1 MPRAARRYPWAFRQN
16 VLVDVWA
23 TNRARLDDGLRW
35 ETVRQEARM
44 RAVVV
49 HDGELSVAETPLP
62 EPGPG
67 QVRIRVTRAG
77 ICGSDLHVRHAA
89 DASADVAAEVGY
101 GAFMRPGHRVVMG
114 HEFTGTVDA
123 YGPGCRRE
131 WKRGQAVVSLPLIR
145 HGDDVHMTGLSTYAP
160 GAYAEYLLVAEDVT
174 MPVPAG
180 VDPDLAALTEPLAV
194 AHHAVRRSGIGRGDV
209 AVVVGCGPIGLAV
222 ILMLKT
228 AGVRRVV
235 ASDFTPG
242 RRELARACGA
252 DVVVDPA
259 VESPWSTLTDRR
271 ELVTSATDL
280 YGAGLDAL
288 RDLRRVRGV
297 PWWTAM
303 RLGQRLGAGPR
314 GAVVFEC
321 VGLPGV
327 IEDIVTHAPFR
338 SRVVVVGVC
347 MQPDTFRPTMASNKE
362 IDLRFSFCYD
372 PVEFREALRMV
383 ARRRI
388 DPRPLVTGVVG
399 LDGVAE
405 AFETLGRADEH
416 AKILVDPAR

>member
-1 MPRAARRYPWAFRQN
+1 M
-16 VLVDVWA
+16 
-23 TNRARLDDGLRW
+23 T
-35 ETVRQEARM
+35 
-44 RAVVV
+44 V
-49 HDGELSVAETPLP
+49 HDGKLEVTEVPLP

-67 QVRIRVTRAG
+67 QLRLRVTRAG

-101 GAFMRPGHRVVMG
+101 PDFMRREHRVVMG

-123 YGPGCRRE
+123 YGPGCLRR
-131 WKRGQAVVSLPLIR
+131 WRPGQPVVSLPLIR
-145 HGDDVHMTGLSTYAP
+145 HGDEIHMTGLSAKAP
-160 GAYAEYLLVAEDVT
+160 GAYAEYVLVAEDLT

-194 AHHAVRRSGIGRGDV
+194 AHHAVRRGEVARGDT
-209 AVVVGCGPIGLAV
+209 AVVIGCGPIGLAV
-222 ILMLKT
+222 ILMLK
-228 AGVRRVV
+228 ALGVREVV
-235 ASDFTPG
+235 ASDFTER

-259 VESPWSTLTDRR
+259 VQSPWADLG
-271 ELVTSATDL
+271 LVTSAPELFGT
-280 YGAGLDAL
+280 GLTALHAL
-288 RDLRRVRGV
+288 RKVRGL
-297 PWWTAM
+297 PWWTVVSAA
-303 RLGQRLGAGPR
+303 RRLGAGPR

-372 PVEFREALRMV
+372 PAEFHDTLQLI

-388 DPRPLVTGVVG
+388 DPRPLLTGVVG
-399 LDGVAE
+399 LDGVAGAFDQLAE
-405 AFETLGRADEH
+405 ADQH
-416 AKILVDPAR
+416 AKILVDPFREVSS